1 MIYFEETIFDSQ
13 EEDKICF
20 ACNKD
25 IENSSKYKNFK
36 ICSESSCN
44 FHFHISAK
52 ERINL
57 IIDSGSFKEIN
68 KNLTSS
74 FEQIAQEELE
84 DYDEKIKS
92 DQFRTGLNE
101 AVITGTAKV
110 DGKQIVIIALDFGFL
125 GGSMG
130 LIVGEKIALSY
141 ELASKKQLP
150 VILIIN
156 SGGSRIQEGVISLMQ
171 MSKTVSAA
179 NLLKNSNIPMIS
191 ILCNPSTGQA
201 MSSFATLSDI
211 IISEPGAR
219 IGYSSYRKLKSKNS
233 NEIKDQYTS
242 EDFLQRGF
250 IDLVVKRDDLRYQI
264 STLINIF
271 KPKYSYKSKK
281 INITKNKNLKF
292 NDPVTSLK
300 ISRNT
305 KRPKSSDY
313 IKNIFTDFIELHG
326 DRISDDDDSV
336 TIGIGK
342 IINEPFILI
351 AQERKIISKINN
363 NVERNYNN
371 KIVPSGFRKAL
382 RALKLAEKFK
392 LPCLCLVDAVYP
404 ELSLKSEYSGLAY
417 SISELISNKLS
428 LESPILSVIIGEGG
442 SETALAFSIADTI
455 MMQKNSIFAPL
466 SPEEAAKIKLGDSR
480 KVKEISN
487 IMRFTSED
495 CLKLGIIDRII
506 DEPNDGSHQNHKE
519 SAKLLQEGIIE
530 ELSLIRNVYPKT
542 LAKRRANKFR
552 KMGDYS
558 QKYKTDLKT
567 EINIWSSAL
576 KAGVSTFRT
585 NKPLAE
591 EE

>member
-1 MIYFEETIFDSQ
+1 MYNFEETIFDS
-13 EEDKICF
+13 EEKDKICF

-25 IENSSKYKNFK
+25 IEKSSKFKNYK
-36 ICSESSCN
+36 ICSEPDCN

-52 ERINL
+52 ERIEL

-84 DYDEKIKS
+84 NYDEKIKS

-110 DGKQIVIIALDFGFL
+110 NGKQIVIIALDFGFL

-141 ELASKKQLP
+141 ELAAKKQFP
-150 VILIIN
+150 VITIIN

-179 NLLKNSNIPMIS
+179 NLLRNSNIPMIS

-211 IISEPGAR
+211 IIGEPGAR
-219 IGYSSYRKLKSKNS
+219 IGYSSYRKLKNKNS
-233 NEIKDQYTS
+233 NETKDQYTS
-242 EDFLQRGF
+242 EDFLKRGF
-250 IDLVVKRDDLRYQI
+250 IDLVINRDDMKYQI
-264 STLINIF
+264 STLINIL

-281 INITKNKNLKF
+281 IKISKNKNLKF
-292 NDPVTSLK
+292 SNPVDALK
-300 ISRNT
+300 ISRNI

-326 DRISDDDDSV
+326 DRISEDDDSV

-351 AQERKIISKINN
+351 AQERKIISKKNN

-371 KIVPSGFRKAL
+371 KILPSGFRKAL

-392 LPCLCLVDAVYP
+392 LPCICLVDAVYP

-455 MMQKNSIFAPL
+455 MMQKNSIFTPL

-519 SAKLLQEGIIE
+519 SANLLQEAIIE
-530 ELSLIRNVYPKT
+530 ELSVIRNVYPKT

-558 QKYKTDLKT
+558 QNYKTDLRT
-567 EINIWSSAL
+567 EINIWRSAF
-576 KAGVSTFRT
+576 KAGVTTFRS
-585 NKPLAE
+585 NKSSLKGE
-591 EE
+591 